1 MNPASTAKATTG
13 NERVYPWPV
22 GHTEAPLFLTLPC
35 TVHILVGHLPSPAF
49 FENNL
54 LGSFTQFISY
64 CEIKPV
70 PSRQTLS
77 SCSSRQVINCVA
89 LGRMIN
95 ENFF

>member
-1 MNPASTAKATTG
+1 
-13 NERVYPWPV
+13 
-22 GHTEAPLFLTLPC
+22 LTLLY
-35 TVHILVGHLPSPAF
+35 TVRILGDPLLSPAF
-49 FENNL
+49 FENNPL
-54 LGSFTQFISY
+54 SSFIQFISY